1 MADHGD
7 RPLFQPSFKGEKSI
21 KGVKL
26 LFLMARSNIFILK
39 DHHQQLPLDR
49 YHEQ

>member
-26 LFLMARSNIFILK
+26 LFLMARSNSFILQ
-39 DHHQQLPLDR
+39 DLIYTILMGLVIV
-49 YHEQ
+49 